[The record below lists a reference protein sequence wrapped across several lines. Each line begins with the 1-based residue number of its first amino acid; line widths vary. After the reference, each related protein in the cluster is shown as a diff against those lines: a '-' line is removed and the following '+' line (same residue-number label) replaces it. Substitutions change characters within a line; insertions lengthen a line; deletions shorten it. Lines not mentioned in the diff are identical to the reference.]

1 MLAALIARRAGPAT
15 MAAWAK
21 GRLRSKIPVLAQA
34 LSGRRRDHH
43 WRLPASQVAHLDF
56 LDEQIEA
63 LGTDMTR
70 CLRTCARRRAT
81 TPLTG
86 HAADL

>member
-1 MLAALIARRAGPAT
+1 

-21 GRLRSKIPVLAQA
+21 GRLGSKIPALAQA

-43 WRLPASQVAHLDF
+43 WRLLASQVAHLDF

-70 CLRTCARRRAT
+70 CLRTCARRRSRPRHRCLAARAT
-81 TPLTG
+81 ASHHPVHRTRR
-86 HAADL
+86 